1 MKRPIKL
8 LLLTSS
14 FITFFGLN
22 TIAQEKPPF
31 WNDVQTIKAYDKIY
45 SPPQHPILFI
55 GSSSIRL
62 WVDFTKSFKDYTV
75 LNRGIGG
82 AITTDIDRY
91 LEDIAFPYAPR
102 QIVLYVGE
110 NDLLKSPDAE
120 NVFADF
126 KTLYSHLRTKLPV
139 TPLVYIAIKGSP
151 SRAQYQDKAK
161 KANLLIST
169 FLKKEKNAVFVDIY
183 QPMLDKGGK
192 MQPQLFKEDLLH
204 MNGKGYKIWNKLV
217 IPHLI
222 KD

>member
-91 LEDIAFPYAPR
+91 LEDIAFPYVPK

-120 NVFADF
+120 TVFADF

-161 KANLLIST
+161 KANQLIST

-183 QPMLDKGGK
+183 QPMLDKDGK

-204 MNGKGYKIWNKLV
+204 MNGTGYKIWNKLV